1 MSVFSN
7 SADSTREEIDAYV
20 HAVLGLLGEG
30 DPFEI
35 LEELPDA
42 LDRVLAGLS
51 DEEVRRSEA
60 TGKWSINEVVQ
71 HLADS
76 EMVWSWRTRLIVA
89 HAGPG
94 RPEITGYDQDAWAER
109 LGYRDAPLD
118 DALDRIR
125 ALRRANLRLIRSLSP
140 EDLRRTGVHSERGEE
155 SVAHL
160 IRLYAGH
167 DLLHRRQL
175 ERIRAGL

>member
-20 HAVLGLLGEG
+20 HAVLGLLGDR
-30 DPFEI
+30 DPFEV
-35 LEELPDA
+35 LDELPA
-42 LDRVLAGLS
+42 ELDRLLAGLS
-51 DEEVRRSEA
+51 DEEVRRPEA
-60 TGKWSINEVVQ
+60 PGKWSINEVIQ

-76 EMVWSWRTRLIVA
+76 EMVWSWRVRLIVA
-89 HAGPG
+89 HD
-94 RPEITGYDQDAWAER
+94 RPEITGYDQDRWAER
-109 LGYRDAPLD
+109 LGYRDAPLE
-118 DALDRIR
+118 DALDQVR

-140 EDLRRTGVHSERGEE
+140 EDLRRTGVHNERGEE
-155 SVAHL
+155 SVDHL